1 MTRKIKIGRNQLCP
15 CGSGKKYK
23 RCCIDKPAPAQ
34 EPEAIKPARAGRAEI
49 VEWPMDSTMFT
60 PGAAQAIAEG
70 QRLPNSRIHPWVEA
84 RIRDWFANRR
94 TGGTRA
100 RLRSS
105 LTLSIVRAMTTP
117 TLLDQLARCG
127 VELDKASFV
136 AAAADHRS
144 AWDLSDA
151 WAATAALPSASDE
164 FLGLA
169 ACELWRR
176 LCPDRPS
183 LEMLDELMQEG
194 YDALKANDR
203 IAACET
209 WLQLT
214 NLLIEALPP
223 EVEDIAEADE
233 VFPGL
238 QSVGNW
244 LGDAE
249 LELHNASLDRPQL
262 AKRGASWCRQLIAR
276 FPNDP
281 GCRELRRQEAE
292 FHLTLGEPERGM
304 ALLVALRE
312 EDPDDAMPYAMLSDW
327 YAHDRRMGSHDL
339 TRAVEVL
346 EAAMSRPVR
355 NAEDWSLQHRL
366 EDLHNRSI

>member
-1 MTRKIKIGRNQLCP
+1 
-15 CGSGKKYK
+15 
-23 RCCIDKPAPAQ
+23 
-34 EPEAIKPARAGRAEI
+34 
-49 VEWPMDSTMFT
+49 MDSTMFT

-346 EAAMSRPVR
+346 EAALSRPVR